1 MQQACGQPDEYR
13 AANGEICDRDIRIVM
28 MARERVTEGCRSMKI
43 YMERSS
49 SFSKKKN
56 NWRR

>member
-28 MARERVTEGCRSMKI
+28 MARADHGTIHRQQSWGLT
-43 YMERSS
+43 SS
-49 SFSKKKN
+49 
-56 NWRR
+56 